1 MIQFFTISAD
11 GNVVIYAITM
21 AVFLAGDVRPYPGKI
36 DVSVSVGHSGHH
48 GYKVTN
54 GNHTVE
60 VDGNANANVHIN
72 INGQKWK
79 FKLPKPKSKSNFNIA
94 YYNC

>member
-1 MIQFFTISAD
+1 MYFFITAD
-11 GNVVIYAITM
+11 GNVVIQVMTM
-21 AVFLAGDVRPYPGKI
+21 AIFLAGDVRPYPGKI

-54 GNHTVE
+54 GQHTVE

-79 FKLPKPKSKSNFNIA
+79 FKLPKSNSKSNFNIV
-94 YYNC
+94 YHSY